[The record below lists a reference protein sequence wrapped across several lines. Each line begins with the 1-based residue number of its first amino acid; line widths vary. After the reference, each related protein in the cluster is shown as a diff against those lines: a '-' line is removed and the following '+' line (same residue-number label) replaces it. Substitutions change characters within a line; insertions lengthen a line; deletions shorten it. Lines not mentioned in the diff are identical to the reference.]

1 MIFGAHVTISQGLI
15 KALDWAEDIKAQSI
29 QFFSGN
35 PRGWQIRP
43 YPDREVEEY
52 KRQLKERDLGP
63 VFLHSVYL
71 INLGSKD
78 KDIYDQSISSL
89 KVSLEK
95 AEQIKAEGVVTH
107 IGSAQGSSKARAMER
122 VVRAIKEILKTTS
135 SNLILENSAGA
146 GEIIGDQIEELAEI
160 IDSVKSNRL
169 KVCLD
174 TCHLFASGYDIK
186 KRRELDRLVKQ
197 FGQQIGLDRLVLIH
211 LNDSKGGL
219 GSHLDRHLN
228 IGQGKIGIK
237 GFKTIVNH
245 SAFKDLPGIIETP
258 NIEQDDQ
265 DLEILR
271 ELSNED

>member
-43 YPDREVEEY
+43 YPSREAEEF

-71 INLGSKD
+71 INMGSKD

-89 KVSLEK
+89 RISLEK

-107 IGSAQGSSKARAMER
+107 IGSAQGSPKTRAMER

-160 IDSVKSNRL
+160 IGSIKSNRL

-174 TCHLFASGYDIK
+174 TCHLFASGYNIR
-186 KRRELDRLVKQ
+186 KRRELNRLIKQ
-197 FGQQIGLDRLVLIH
+197 FDQQMGLDRLVLIH
-211 LNDSKGGL
+211 LNDSMGGL

-228 IGQGKIGIK
+228 IGQGQIGID
-237 GFKTIVNH
+237 GFRAIVNH
-245 SAFKDLPGIIETP
+245 SALKDLPGIIETP
-258 NIEQDDQ
+258 SIDQDDQ
-265 DLEILR
+265 NLKILR

>member
-107 IGSAQGSSKARAMER
+107 IGSAQGSPKTRAMER
-122 VVRAIKEILKTTS
+122 VVRAIKKIFKTTS

-146 GEIIGDQIEELAEI
+146 GEKIGDQIEELAEI
-160 IDSVKSNRL
+160 IGSVKSNRL

-174 TCHLFASGYDIK
+174 TCHLFASGYNIK
-186 KRRELDRLVKQ
+186 KKRELDRLIKQ
-197 FGQQIGLDRLVLIH
+197 FDQQIGLDHLVLIH

-228 IGQGKIGIK
+228 IGQGQIGID
-237 GFKTIVNH
+237 GFRAIVNQP
-245 SAFKDLPGIIETP
+245 ALKDLPGIIETP
-258 NIEQDDQ
+258 SIDQDDQ
-265 DLEILR
+265 NLKILR